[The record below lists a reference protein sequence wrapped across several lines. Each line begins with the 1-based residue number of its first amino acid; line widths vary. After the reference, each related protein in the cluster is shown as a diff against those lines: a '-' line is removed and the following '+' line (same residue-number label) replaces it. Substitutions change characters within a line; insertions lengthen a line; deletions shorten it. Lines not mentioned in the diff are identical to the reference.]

1 MNNLIHN
8 IAIIFLIMGIMLMVH
23 YVSRIDHKCQPQYKL
38 KYVPQDYKLNMNLLP
53 RPTKT
58 FNKMFKRPPI
68 WMEYDKASKSF
79 SEINK
84 GKYTPGRIQYES
96 DTDLNTEILNELKK
110 YNKLT
115 LQQKKQRDDFFTK
128 E

>member
-1 MNNLIHN
+1 
-8 IAIIFLIMGIMLMVH
+8 
-23 YVSRIDHKCQPQYKL
+23 
-38 KYVPQDYKLNMNLLP
+38 
-53 RPTKT
+53 
-58 FNKMFKRPPI
+58 
-68 WMEYDKASKSF
+68 ASKSF

-96 DTDLNTEILNELKK
+96 DTVLNTEILNELKK

-115 LQQKKQRDDFFTK
+115 LQQKKQRDGFFTK